1 MYVNSACRRCIPC
14 DTAGIPKK
22 KLKNKGTMVC
32 FVHDFEHIKGGK
44 YYTFVEYMRFRQFVS
59 RTTMKSFTA
68 FTDTNRVVTM
78 YGNCPI
84 FKYWL
89 ADPNKCSIIR
99 SMGYLPS
106 NSSCNYPS
114 NTVLSHFI
122 QAFFARHIHFRS
134 EFLDTIDSILN
145 PIKHALV
152 VDEVGT
158 FHPQLKKY
166 KNLVS
171 IHARFGGKL
180 ADFTD
185 SYMFLNTSSTN
196 TFYKCLVSNKYT
208 KGYVYV
214 ASDSS
219 ACKEELRKQ
228 LGEKLVDSS
237 VKAIH
242 SGSELYKDKKEY
254 AKVVNDGTFNA
265 FVDMMVASMASGFV
279 GTELSSFSAMI
290 SLLSGSDGIYVG
302 KERTACRHLP
312 VYLP

>member
-1 MYVNSACRRCIPC
+1 
-14 DTAGIPKK
+14 
-22 KLKNKGTMVC
+22 
-32 FVHDFEHIKGGK
+32 
-44 YYTFVEYMRFRQFVS
+44 
-59 RTTMKSFTA
+59 
-68 FTDTNRVVTM
+68 
-78 YGNCPI
+78 
-84 FKYWL
+84 
-89 ADPNKCSIIR
+89 
-99 SMGYLPS
+99 
-106 NSSCNYPS
+106 
-114 NTVLSHFI
+114 
-122 QAFFARHIHFRS
+122 
-134 EFLDTIDSILN
+134 
-145 PIKHALV
+145 
-152 VDEVGT
+152 
-158 FHPQLKKY
+158 
-166 KNLVS
+166 
-171 IHARFGGKL
+171 
-180 ADFTD
+180 
-185 SYMFLNTSSTN
+185 MFLNTSSTN